1 MFCPYC
7 GAPLDDDDK
16 ACPACGREVS
26 WLSGAPIADGVAGED
41 ASRAAGRSAEDP
53 SAPSSDADATQL
65 LSSDALEPDDAEVDR
80 EPSPEANATDAA
92 DSTQAIDPMRA
103 AGSSSSAAG
112 QDAASTFSGNVV
124 PPRPVTPRHWAE
136 DSDDLSLRGAVNSGY
151 RPTGERASKAPSTS
165 MLVGVCVVMVT
176 GCLGFIIFL
185 TNGFGLLSAT
195 GSVTPISVQAP
206 VTTANAAMED
216 AADTT
221 SASTSDDS
229 VKANLAAYSWAD
241 LSAIAAKVEAA
252 GSREDALK
260 VAETYNLVSADG
272 TISSNVTTLQLT
284 DGTKVSVRLADVYH
298 DDLSDGSGKAGLTFV
313 CTTSAGTHRMQS
325 TDTNTGGWEGSE
337 MRSWLAGTELSA
349 LPSDLSQAIVSV
361 KKSTENVGY
370 SKDPSSV
377 TTTDD
382 KIWLL
387 SYAELAGTPSWDWG
401 GVGNASAY
409 NAILGA
415 EGTQYACF
423 SGSSSNLVVKDA
435 SGTATIWWLRS
446 TSPSNTK
453 HYRSVSAG
461 GSAASYDASNEE
473 HGVVFGFCL

>member
-7 GAPLDDDDK
+7 GALLDDDDK
-16 ACPACGREVS
+16 VCPACGCEVS
-26 WLSGAPIADGVAGED
+26 WLSDAPLANDGAGED
-41 ASRAAGRSAEDP
+41 APRIARRPSGGPAANP
-53 SAPSSDADATQL
+53 SDADATQL
-65 LSSDALEPDDAEVDR
+65 LSSDASEVGDPETDR
-80 EPSPEANATDAA
+80 GPSPEANAADAA
-92 DSTQAIDPMRA
+92 DSTQAID
-103 AGSSSSAAG
+103 SARVSDSPSLEEAS
-112 QDAASTFSGNVV
+112 DAVSTFSDNVV

-165 MLVGVCVVMVT
+165 MLIGVCVVMVT

-185 TNGFGLLSAT
+185 TNGFGLLSAS

-206 VTTANAAMED
+206 VTTASATTDD

-221 SASTSDDS
+221 SASTSDGS

-272 TISSNVTTLQLT
+272 TISNNVTTLQLT

-313 CTTSAGTHRMQS
+313 CTSSAGTHRMQS

-349 LPSDLSQAIVSV
+349 LPTDLSQAIVSV

-370 SKDPSSV
+370 SKDLSSV